1 MNIFAR
7 RKTRFQYILPG
18 DHSPGEKPD
27 SSILSLANNHIYS
40 PGRIA
45 GFQYILPGE
54 YSPGEK
60 RDSSIFSRANIR
72 PAKKTDSSIFSRAII
87 HQAKNQI
94 PVYSPGRIFARRKT
108 RFQHIL
114 QGEFSRAKNQ
124 IPLKKAASDLIMWF

>member
-18 DHSPGEKPD
+18 DYSPGEKPD
-27 SSILSLANNHIYS
+27 SSILSRANNHIYS

-60 RDSSIFSRANIR
+60 PDSSIFSRANIR

-94 PVYSPGRIFARRKT
+94 PVYSPGRI
-108 RFQHIL
+108 L
-114 QGEFSRAKNQ
+114 PGEKPDSFKESCFRPYNVVLA
-124 IPLKKAASDLIMWF
+124 WFELHWTYNS